1 MDTRNRSIPKRT
13 FLRRPQCFREMSFL
27 ICNKLESFYRVYLCA
42 YKTMRM
48 ERLSGSNRKWV
59 AFLGKSLYNGRME
72 KRKIRINEAWLT
84 AVTILYFYLPIFLFL
99 FTWVKWYFAVIVSA
113 LLIPAVARMV
123 YDYRKDGWEELTIGY
138 GTCTTIVI
146 LVLLFAYYMGYTG
159 GAPQCA
165 DWNKHNAVL
174 HDLTT
179 RKWPVYYE
187 TRERSMLTY
196 YIAQYLVPAMLGK
209 LCASF
214 SVTQWALFFWNGTGI
229 LLVLI
234 HLFYAVRAQ
243 NWKKQLGTLAVFFF
257 FGGMLPIAQQLLS
270 ILFGISIGAQYD
282 YFHFLNIEGYFLQYR
297 SNLVSMRWVF
307 PQCIVPWIAMLMLT
321 RHRERIEHYAVLVI
335 PVLLFGILPTLGLVV
350 FAVVYVC
357 KILVEKKGSITE
369 WKRLFSPWNLMT
381 LFGLGSVLLLYFGG
395 NIFSDKPKEIG
406 FQIVR
411 YGGKHILIYLLFCL
425 FMFGIY
431 ALCVFR
437 KNSQNVMFWTAVA
450 SLTIIPLFHMGSWND
465 FCMGVSIPAL
475 FYLMTAVLRFL
486 WERAEDMR
494 TGMIKGALIVC
505 LFIGAIYPVGELYQ
519 IIADDRIGE
528 QQVMDLDFS
537 MQSYADRFRNDIGYD
552 MQYNYYTYDVEDDIF
567 VQFLARKK
575 KH

>member
-1 MDTRNRSIPKRT
+1 MNEADRT
-13 FLRRPQCFREMSFL
+13 VIQ
-27 ICNKLESFYRVYLCA
+27 FY
-42 YKTMRM
+42 
-48 ERLSGSNRKWV
+48 RKWV
-59 AFLGKSLYNGRME
+59 AFLDKSLYNGRMD
-72 KRKIRINEAWLT
+72 KRKIRVNGTWLT
-84 AVTILYFYLPIFLFL
+84 AISISYLYLPVFLFL
-99 FTWVKWYFAVIVSA
+99 FTWVKWYLGVIVSVM
-113 LLIPAVARMV
+113 LIPAIMRMA
-123 YDYRKDGWEELTIGY
+123 YDYRKEEQEELTIGY
-138 GTCTTIVI
+138 GACCVMVI
-146 LVLLFAYYMGYTG
+146 LVFLFAYYMGYTG

-196 YIAQYLVPAMLGK
+196 YIAQYLVPALFGK
-209 LCASF
+209 IFASF
-214 SVTQWALFFWNGTGI
+214 SVTQWTQFLWNSIGI
-229 LLVLI
+229 LLVLL
-234 HLFYAVRAQ
+234 HLFQAVQAKG
-243 NWKKQLGTLAVFFF
+243 WKKQLGTVAVFFF

-270 ILFGISIGAQYD
+270 IIFQISIGAQYD
-282 YFHFLNIEGYFLQYR
+282 YFHFLNIDGYFLQYR

-307 PQCIVPWIAMLMLT
+307 PQCIVPWIAMLMFDK
-321 RHRERIEHYAVLVI
+321 HREKIEHYAALLI

-350 FAVVYVC
+350 FAAVYVC
-357 KILVEKKGSITE
+357 KVLVEEKGSAAA

-381 LFGLGSVLLLYFGG
+381 LLGLGSVLLLYFGG

-406 FQIVR
+406 LQIVR
-411 YGGKHILIYLLFCL
+411 YGGKNILIYFLFCL
-425 FMFGIY
+425 CMFGVY

-437 KNSQNVMFWTAVA
+437 KNSQNVMFWTAA
-450 SLTIIPLFHMGSWND
+450 GSLTIIPFFHMGSWND

-475 FYLMTAVLRFL
+475 FYLMIAVLRFL

-494 TGMIKGALIVC
+494 TGMIKGVLIVC
-505 LFIGAIYPVGELYQ
+505 LFIGAIYPAGELYQ
-519 IIADDRIGE
+519 IIASDRIGE
-528 QQVMDLDFS
+528 KQMMDLDFS

-567 VQFLARKK
+567 VQYLARKK